1 MAYESLAAHDVGRRL
16 DTIMATRKRHSPE
29 QIVRKLMAA
38 DRLLAEGK
46 DTAAVCRELGMSEAT
61 YHRWRN
67 QFGGLKAEDAKRLKD
82 LERENAT
89 LKRLLALRGA
99 GKRRAAGHRE
109 GKLLGPERRRAAVR
123 HLQRVLGVSER
134 FACRVAGQ
142 HRATQRHE
150 PAADTPEDP
159 DAALRGWLRQ
169 YAKDHPRR
177 GFRPAY
183 HDARGEGGSSIT
195 RRFNAFGVRKVCGC
209 RSGSDANA
217 TAPPPHHRR

>member
-1 MAYESLAAHDVGRRL
+1 
-16 DTIMATRKRHSPE
+16 MATRKRHSPE

-46 DTAAVCRELGMSEAT
+46 DTAAVCRELGVSEAT

-89 LKRLLALRGA
+89 LKPAVGRCRVGE
-99 GKRRAAGHRE
+99 GRAQGDRE
-109 GKLLGPERRRAAVR
+109 GKLLSPERRRAAVR

-142 HRATQRHE
+142 HRATQRHQ
-150 PAADTPEDP
+150 PTSD
-159 DAALRGWLRQ
+159 
-169 YAKDHPRR
+169 YA
-177 GFRPAY
+177 
-183 HDARGEGGSSIT
+183 GG
-195 RRFNAFGVRKVCGC
+195 
-209 RSGSDANA
+209 
-217 TAPPPHHRR
+217 P